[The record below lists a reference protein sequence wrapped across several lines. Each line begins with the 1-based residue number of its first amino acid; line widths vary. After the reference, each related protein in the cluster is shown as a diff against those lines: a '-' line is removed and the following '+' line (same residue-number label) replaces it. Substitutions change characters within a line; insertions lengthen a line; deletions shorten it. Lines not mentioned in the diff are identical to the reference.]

1 MQIFTAEQTAAALPY
16 PALIDALK
24 AMFVQGCVVP
34 RRHHHAID
42 SSDKGATLLI
52 MPAWQRD
59 RYLGIK
65 HVTIYPEN
73 SQKHGLAGL
82 FSTYTLFNAHN
93 GVPLAV
99 IDGNTITNR
108 RTAAAS
114 VLAATFLARRDSHR
128 LLIVGAGNVARELV
142 PAYAAAFDLTRVQVW
157 NKTHDKAVALATDLR
172 AQGFNAEAVTDL
184 AAAVADNDIIS
195 CATLSTEPLIHRDWV
210 QAGSHVDLIGGFT
223 PSMRESDDG
232 LFADTSVFIDTDE
245 ALDKA
250 GDLLFPMQAGILTRE
265 QVQADLITLC
275 RQQHHGR
282 TQADDITVYKAVG
295 NAAEDLAAAILVYEN
310 ANPTSK

>member
-16 PALIDALK
+16 PALMDAIK

-42 SSDKGATLLI
+42 SSDAGATLLI

-65 HVTIYPEN
+65 QVTIYPEN
-73 SQKHGLAGL
+73 SQKHRLAGL
-82 FSTYTLFNAHN
+82 FSTYTLFDAHN
-93 GVPLAV
+93 GMPLAV

-114 VLAATFLARRDSHR
+114 VLAATFLARRDSQR
-128 LLIVGAGNVARELV
+128 LLIVGAGNVARELA
-142 PAYAAAFDLTRVQVW
+142 PAYAAAFNLTRVQVW
-157 NKTHDKAVALATDLR
+157 NKTHAKAVTLANDLC
-172 AQGFNAEAVTDL
+172 AQGFYAEAVSDL

-195 CATLSTEPLIHRDWV
+195 CATLSTAPLVERAWV

-223 PSMRESDDG
+223 PTMRESDDA
-232 LFADTSVFIDTDE
+232 LFGDTSVFVDTDE

-250 GDLLFPMQAGILTRE
+250 GDLLFPLQAGILTRE
-265 QVQADLITLC
+265 QIQADLMALC

-282 TQADDITVYKAVG
+282 THEDDITVYKAVG
-295 NAAEDLAAAILVYEN
+295 NAAEDLAAAMLVYAN
-310 ANPTSK
+310 AKPTA

>member
-16 PALIDALK
+16 PALMDAIK

-42 SSDKGATLLI
+42 SNDAGATLLI

-65 HVTIYPEN
+65 QVTIYPEN
-73 SQKHGLAGL
+73 SQKHRLAGL
-82 FSTYTLFNAHN
+82 FSTYTLFDAHN
-93 GVPLAV
+93 GMPLAV

-114 VLAATFLARRDSHR
+114 VLAATFLARRDSQR
-128 LLIVGAGNVARELV
+128 LLIVGAGNVARELA
-142 PAYAAAFDLTRVQVW
+142 PAYAAAFNLTRVQVW
-157 NKTHDKAVALATDLR
+157 NKTHAKAVTLANDLC
-172 AQGFNAEAVTDL
+172 AQGFYAEAVSDL

-195 CATLSTEPLIHRDWV
+195 CATLSTAPLVERAWV

-223 PSMRESDDG
+223 PTMRESDDA
-232 LFADTSVFIDTDE
+232 LFGDTSVFVDTDE

-250 GDLLFPMQAGILTRE
+250 GDLLLPIQAGILTRE
-265 QVQADLITLC
+265 QIQADLMALC

-282 TQADDITVYKAVG
+282 THEDDITVYKAVG
-295 NAAEDLAAAILVYEN
+295 NAAEDLAAAILVYES
-310 ANPTSK
+310 AISV